1 MGALAGAIIP
11 TPPVLAGYHPAHIVD
26 PNGTIKSLWQ
36 EDWAQQP
43 PARVPDVDYSSIRLR
58 STRMFSL
65 TEAEVSCPYIP
76 GSLI

>member
-43 PARVPDVDYSSIRLR
+43 PARVPDVDYSSIR
-58 STRMFSL
+58 
-65 TEAEVSCPYIP
+65 
-76 GSLI
+76 